1 MSINIGDLVY
11 LKIDPDRL
19 AKVEKIERGLI
30 REGKF
35 GSKIQNGVKLYT
47 ARYPDGSELTF
58 FNGAIN
64 KSIFKEDKTNE

>member
-1 MSINIGDLVY
+1 MSVNIGDLVY
-11 LKIDPDRL
+11 LKDNPNHL

-35 GSKIQNGVKLYT
+35 GSKIQNGVKRYI
-47 ARYPDGSELTF
+47 AKYPDGSELTF

-64 KSIFKEDKTNE
+64 KSIFKEEK

>member
-1 MSINIGDLVY
+1 MSVNIGDLVY
-11 LKIDPDRL
+11 SINDPRL

-35 GSKIQNGVKLYT
+35 GSKIQNGVKRYT

-64 KSIFKEDKTNE
+64 KSIFKEENNNE

>member
-11 LKIDPDRL
+11 LKDDPNHL
-19 AKVEKIERGLI
+19 AKVEKIERGVI
-30 REGKF
+30 REGRF

-47 ARYPDGSELTF
+47 ARYPNGDELTF

-64 KSIFKEDKTNE
+64 KSIFKKGDKK